1 MGFLSG
7 PFLIMNL
14 MQRKFALRRQKREID
29 RRMLD
34 LTGASS
40 FLYNISNPSPYAQV
54 NPTTI
59 GTWGRHLRNSFQEEL
74 NFWNMQIEEQFST
87 GAGYESA
94 KKQVQQAIASEK
106 GTTWENLAETEKKQY
121 SGQVAQQVTA
131 MVEQQKKMM
140 RENMTYDIAV
150 KREQEIS
157 NIERALQEHKEDI
170 NTQLQ
175 HVEAQIQDL
184 KKNVNQ
190 DIKEA
195 YQSTYA

>member
-7 PFLIMNL
+7 PFRIREL
-14 MQRKFALRRQKREID
+14 MQQRHALRRQQKEIE
-29 RRMLD
+29 RKTLD
-34 LTGASS
+34 LAGASS

-59 GTWGRHLRNSFQEEL
+59 GSWGRHLRNSFQQEL
-74 NFWNMQIEEQFST
+74 NFYNMQIEERFSI

-106 GTTWENLAETEKKQY
+106 GTTWENLAETEKNQY
-121 SGQVAQQVTA
+121 SVQ
-131 MVEQQKKMM
+131 VEQQATAMLEHQKQMM
-140 RENMTYDIAV
+140 RENMAYDVAV
-150 KREQEIS
+150 KREREIS
-157 NIERALQEHKEDI
+157 NIERALQEQKEDI

-175 HVEAQIQDL
+175 HVNAQIQDL
-184 KKNVNQ
+184 KKNVSQ